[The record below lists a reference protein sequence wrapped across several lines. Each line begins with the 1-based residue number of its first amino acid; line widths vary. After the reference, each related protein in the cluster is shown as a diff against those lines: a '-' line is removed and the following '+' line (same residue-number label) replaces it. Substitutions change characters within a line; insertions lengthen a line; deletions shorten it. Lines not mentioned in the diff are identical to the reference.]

1 MKGVRV
7 IKSVMEGGG
16 CVYTQ
21 TGSMSNIVIPEA
33 SLVREKHVVKSVE
46 EGGGGVYT
54 LTGSMSNTVIS
65 RVTVESKDNSMS
77 KRVAEIESGNVSS
90 SRSLEADPVNMESA
104 NPGVKMSEKL
114 LSKPKYEIQTL
125 PGGKFNLKL
134 SNNSA
139 NNVIIIKKKTRF
151 KHTSDVL
158 GREIQPSRKVVRGEN
173 EIVKKFNNIPIV
185 STPTKRKPVF
195 EMSATDA
202 SLLNVLD
209 NARVILPGQHTSE
222 SPAKRVKWGQGGP
235 E

>member
-16 CVYTQ
+16 CVFTQ
-21 TGSMSNIVIPEA
+21 TGSMSNNVIPEA

-65 RVTVESKDNSMS
+65 RVHVGSKDNSMS

-139 NNVIIIKKKTRF
+139 NIIKKKTRF

-195 EMSATDA
+195 EMSATDD
-202 SLLNVLD
+202 SLLSILD